1 MNQLQKTFDVTKQL
15 EEVLS
20 EKINGKD
27 RDTVIDQVNHL
38 VEQRGDLLSEISP
51 PYSEA
56 EKQLGKELVK
66 LNEQIQEKMNHLFH
80 DLKVEMK
87 QVKKQKKSN
96 RTYVNPYENVK
107 TMDGMYMDSKK

>member
-1 MNQLQKTFDVTKQL
+1 MNQLQETYDVTKQL
-15 EEVLS
+15 EEVLN
-20 EKINGKD
+20 EKIDAKD
-27 RDTVIDQVNHL
+27 RDAVIAQVNRL
-38 VEQRGDLLSEISP
+38 VEQRGDLLSEITP

-66 LNEQIQEKMNHLFH
+66 LNEQIQEKMNSLFD

-107 TMDGMYMDSKK
+107 TNDGMYMDSKK

>member
-1 MNQLQKTFDVTKQL
+1 MNRLQKTYKVTKQL
-15 EEVLS
+15 EEVLNVN
-20 EKINGKD
+20 INGKD
-27 RDTVIDQVNHL
+27 RNAVIEQVNHL
-38 VEQRGDLLSEISP
+38 VEQRGDLLSEITS
-51 PYSEA
+51 PYSEE

-66 LNEQIQEKMNHLFH
+66 LNEQIQEKMNNLFD